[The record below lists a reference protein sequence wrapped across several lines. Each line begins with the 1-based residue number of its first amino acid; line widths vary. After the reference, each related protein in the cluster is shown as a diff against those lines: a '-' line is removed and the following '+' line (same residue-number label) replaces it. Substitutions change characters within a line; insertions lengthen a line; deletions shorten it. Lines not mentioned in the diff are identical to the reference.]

1 MGNMTTI
8 DLNAY
13 KDVKMAK
20 KIESGLKQS
29 LKALQT
35 CLDIL
40 KNHKQYVVVMESMST
55 LSTAH
60 KITQLQLKKC
70 SQYIEEHKK

>member
-1 MGNMTTI
+1 MTTI
-8 DLNAY
+8 DLNQY
-13 KDVKMAK
+13 KDLKMAK
-20 KIESGLKQS
+20 KIEAGLKQS

-40 KNHKQYVVVMESMST
+40 KTHKQYVVVMESMST

-60 KITQLQLKKC
+60 KITQIQLKKC
-70 SQYIEEHKK
+70 GQFIAEHKK

>member
-1 MGNMTTI
+1 VGKMTTI

-20 KIESGLKQS
+20 KIESGLKTS
-29 LKALQT
+29 LKAIQT

-40 KNHKQYVVVMESMST
+40 KHHKQYVVVMESMST

-60 KITQLQLKKC
+60 KITQIQLKKC
-70 SQYIEEHKK
+70 AQFIAEHKK